1 VLIGSF
7 IAYSVDMKFVELRPF
22 IKQVLSSRTHG
33 KILSLDV
40 GRKHVGLALSDESKQ
55 FVSPAI
61 TLGRA
66 SLASAMQ
73 ELVNKEK
80 VCGVVVGIPLLDGKP
95 TPFCTDI
102 VNLMLS
108 MQVLT
113 SDSDPLSPLLG
124 ADCLSH
130 PQNAGNRILPE
141 AHDQTLSARA
151 RQLMPFTLWDE
162 QFSTMEARR
171 FVAQSTSKRSIY
183 LKHKDSMAAAV
194 ILQKFLVFAEAEHV
208 KEKTNGS

>member
-1 VLIGSF
+1 
-7 IAYSVDMKFVELRPF
+7 MKFVELRPF
-22 IKQVLSSRTHG
+22 INQVLSSRTRG

-40 GRKHVGLALSDESKQ
+40 GKKHVGLALSDESKQ
-55 FVSPAI
+55 FVSPSI
-61 TLGRA
+61 TLGRPA
-66 SLASAMQ
+66 LASAMQ

-113 SDSDPLSPLLG
+113 SESDSPSPVLDANRLT
-124 ADCLSH
+124 
-130 PQNAGNRILPE
+130 QNTGNVRPSQIPSE
-141 AHDQTLSARA
+141 TAPART

-171 FVAQSTSKRSIY
+171 FVAQSTSKRNIY
-183 LKHKDSMAAAV
+183 LKHKDSVAAAV
-194 ILQKFLVFAEAEHV
+194 ILQKFLVFAEAEGGH
-208 KEKTNGS
+208 EK